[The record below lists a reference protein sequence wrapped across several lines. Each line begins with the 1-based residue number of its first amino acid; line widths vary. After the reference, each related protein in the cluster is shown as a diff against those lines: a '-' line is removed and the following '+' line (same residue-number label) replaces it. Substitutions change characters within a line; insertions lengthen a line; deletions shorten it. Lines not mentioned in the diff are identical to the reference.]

1 MLQRCMSTT
10 TTTAVSHTQRRTIFA
25 LSSGAGKAGVALIR
39 ISGSNAG
46 KKFAIVI
53 IIIINIW
60 LVPALK
66 SLLGTRQSVPAV
78 RRASVRTLHDN
89 ESGDVLDEAVVVR
102 FAAPNSFTGCDVVE
116 LNVHGSVA
124 VVRDVLAAL
133 RRVPSLHDAAPGE
146 FTRQAFL
153 NDRLDLTAVE
163 GLADL
168 VHAETTAQRRQ
179 ALRQLRG
186 ELGRLYAG
194 WRATV
199 LRSLA
204 HVEAIIDFGDD
215 ERLDDSVLGTARAT
229 LDGVLGAARAHLA
242 DARRGER
249 MRSGLSV
256 CLGGHVNVG
265 KSSLIN
271 VLAQRQLAIVSP
283 HAGTTRDVL
292 ETALDIAGYPALIS
306 DTAGIRQSTDEVER
320 IGIERAKQHFA
331 DADVRVFVTDS
342 DTDARVALASGELR
356 SNDIVVRNK
365 VDTAPSS
372 LGGAGDRRLVTLSCA
387 TGAGVDTFLKQ
398 LTHSLS
404 QLTAQGVTSES
415 PLLSRERHRVLV
427 EQAVAALQVASVAL
441 DSDLI
446 VAAEELRTAIQ
457 HLSALTGESYD
468 VERVLDIVFSEFCI
482 GK

>member
-1 MLQRCMSTT
+1 MSTT
-10 TTTAVSHTQRRTIFA
+10 TTTTVSHTQRRTIFA

-39 ISGSNAG
+39 ISGSNAS
-46 KKFAIVI
+46 KKIAEHVIVI
-53 IIIINIW
+53 INIL

-78 RRASVRTLHDN
+78 RHASVRTLHDN

-215 ERLDDSVLGTARAT
+215 ERLDDSVLGTARTT

-342 DTDARVALASGELR
+342 DTDARAALASGELR

-372 LGGAGDRRLVTLSCA
+372 LGGAAGDRRLVTLSCA

-404 QLTAQGVTSES
+404 ELTAQGVTSES

-427 EQAVAALQVASVAL
+427 EQAVEALQVASAAL

-457 HLSALTGESYD
+457 HLSALTGESHD